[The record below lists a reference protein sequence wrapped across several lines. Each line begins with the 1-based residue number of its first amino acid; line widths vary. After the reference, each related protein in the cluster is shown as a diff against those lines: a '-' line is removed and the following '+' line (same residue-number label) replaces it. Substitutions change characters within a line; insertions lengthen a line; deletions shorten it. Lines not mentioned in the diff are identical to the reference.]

1 VGAPAATSSRI
12 ARRFPIL
19 SPLRH
24 RDFRFLW
31 AGMSVSLLGD
41 GITTIA
47 LAWQAYEISNVPTAL
62 ALIGVAQ
69 TVPHVVLLLVS
80 GAVSDRFERRKV
92 LIAADAVRMLAMCAL
107 GVLAVTGTIQIWH
120 MMLIAAAYGAGS
132 AFFGPAF
139 DAVVP
144 DLVPEAELPQANS
157 LDQFVR
163 PALGDGAR
171 PNHVEFVDNDKGS
184 VVYASLAR
192 VDDGGPGGVA
202 SSRIAIIDRDARR
215 GERRMVGDF
224 FTHGREAHGLWTNP
238 ENTLLYVAHE
248 QDELPGTP
256 NAGQTVCSAFD
267 VSDPLRPG
275 FIAQIPLGSLVL
287 PSGPLRNKKSINLV
301 YVRPGTPGQTA

>member
-1 VGAPAATSSRI
+1 MGAPPAPAHRI

-163 PALGDGAR
+163 PALFRMLGPVAAPALPSSPTRGRSRCRSAASCRSAGIRSASTSKTTVRWRTRSPRGSGTSAHASGSGAR
-171 PNHVEFVDNDKGS
+171 
-184 VVYASLAR
+184 
-192 VDDGGPGGVA
+192 
-202 SSRIAIIDRDARR
+202 SSQQRSR
-215 GERRMVGDF
+215 
-224 FTHGREAHGLWTNP
+224 T
-238 ENTLLYVAHE
+238 
-248 QDELPGTP
+248 
-256 NAGQTVCSAFD
+256 
-267 VSDPLRPG
+267 
-275 FIAQIPLGSLVL
+275 
-287 PSGPLRNKKSINLV
+287 
-301 YVRPGTPGQTA
+301 